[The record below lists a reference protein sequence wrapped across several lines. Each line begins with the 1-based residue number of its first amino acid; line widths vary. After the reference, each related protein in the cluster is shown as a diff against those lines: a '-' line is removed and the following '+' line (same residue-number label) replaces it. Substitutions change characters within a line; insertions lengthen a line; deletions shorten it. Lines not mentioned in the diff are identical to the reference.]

1 MVSWKKVLASE
12 SEACFYAGLNIFKR
26 CNPQKRERV
35 QPMGKTYKTR
45 DEFDVNAVLNRLSA
59 GCACGRI
66 ARPMET
72 HTHITTFRWSY

>member
-59 GCACGRI
+59 EGAYGRI
-66 ARPMET
+66 ARPTET
-72 HTHITTFRWSY
+72 QDTFTSFR

>member
-45 DEFDVNAVLNRLSA
+45 DEFDVNAVLNRL
-59 GCACGRI
+59 
-66 ARPMET
+66 
-72 HTHITTFRWSY
+72 